1 MAGEAE
7 LRRAISERRLVA
19 CDFGSDPRV
28 VEPHVLGLKERTE
41 YLLAYQV
48 GGTTSR
54 GSSIGWRVFALA
66 ELANVRLLDQ
76 PFLGPRNWG
85 SRHTTLDAILA
96 VVR

>member
-1 MAGEAE
+1 MASEVE
-7 LRRAISERRLVA
+7 FRQAIAQRQLVA
-19 CDFGSDPRV
+19 FDFGTDQRV
-28 VEPHVLGLKERTE
+28 VEPHVLGLKGGAEH
-41 YLLAYQV
+41 LLGYQV

-76 PFLGPRNWG
+76 SFLGPRNWG
-85 SRHTTLDAILA
+85 SRHTAFDTILA